1 MRIKVVLGV
10 LATVA
15 VIATGVVIF
24 PACSSGMPMPFGEQ
38 EDIDFAGAVWKAM
51 DGYGMWKMQS
61 DVYPGGTPHGM
72 FVKLYYNMVT
82 IDGTPYH
89 IIVKDNFGGE
99 GVDLEMV
106 SADPAAYLMA
116 ITIMVQREAGYDA
129 DNNDWFWAKYMSDG
143 TVEKNPQGMMLAGR
157 VAKGMDMGCIACHAN
172 AQGGDYLFTND

>member
-51 DGYGMWKMQS
+51 DGYGTWKMQS

-82 IDGTPYH
+82 VDGTPYH
-89 IIVKDNFGGE
+89 VIVKDNFGGE
-99 GVDLEMV
+99 GVDLETV
-106 SADPAAYLMA
+106 STDPAKYLMA
-116 ITIMVQREAGYDA
+116 VTIMVQREAGYDA
-129 DNNDWFWAKYMSDG
+129 DNNDWFWAKYMADG